1 MADSKN
7 QRSPVM
13 DKEQAIPKGKQGVS
27 PVMMDRGEGIPQG
40 KQGVVVKNG
49 NPGFQNETDFNFR
62 YTQGDRGN
70 LGKFCQLVED
80 LSDRH
85 KGTEETLVNSVSW
98 LKTGRHFNAAGA
110 IGPLQRGLSVWF
122 VGLFKNL

>member
-40 KQGVVVKNG
+40 KQGVVVKKWKSKISKRD
-49 NPGFQNETDFNFR
+49 GFQFPIDT
-62 YTQGDRGN
+62 RG
-70 LGKFCQLVED
+70 
-80 LSDRH
+80 
-85 KGTEETLVNSVSW
+85 
-98 LKTGRHFNAAGA
+98 
-110 IGPLQRGLSVWF
+110 QRKPW
-122 VGLFKNL
+122 